1 MKAATLSEIKKE
13 LNTLPPE
20 QLVELCLQLSKYKKE
35 NKELLNYLLFE
46 QQDEAAY
53 INAVKIEM
61 DEQFASINH
70 STIYF
75 VKKSLRKILRTANKY
90 IKYSGNKQTEVE
102 LLLYYCQLFKDLSL
116 PMDNHIAL
124 QNIYYRQIQ
133 KIKKALGTLHEDIQ
147 YDYKGLLDDLII

>member
-1 MKAATLSEIKKE
+1 MKATLSEIKKE

-20 QLVELCLQLSKYKKE
+20 QLVELCLRLSKYKKE

-53 INAVKIEM
+53 INSVKSEM
-61 DEQFASINH
+61 DEQFAAINH
-70 STIYF
+70 ATIYF
-75 VKKSLRKILRTANKY
+75 IKKSLRKILRTANKY

-133 KIKKALGTLHEDIQ
+133 KIKKALSTLHEDIQ

>member
-20 QLVELCLQLSKYKKE
+20 QLVELCLRLSKYKKE

-46 QQDEAAY
+46 QQDEAGY
-53 INAVKIEM
+53 INGVKNEM
-61 DEQFASINH
+61 DEQFSAINH

>member
-20 QLVELCLQLSKYKKE
+20 QLVELCLRLSKYKKE

-53 INAVKIEM
+53 INGVKNEM

-70 STIYF
+70 ATMYF
-75 VKKSLRKILRTANKY
+75 IKKSLRKILRTANKY

-133 KIKKALGTLHEDIQ
+133 KIKKALGALHEDIQ